1 MAVKVVMPQLGE
13 SVTEGTIVRWIKKVG
28 ERVEKYEPLVEVMT
42 DKVNAEVPAP
52 TAGVLREILV
62 PEGETVPVGRELA
75 VIAEAGAEME
85 VVPAPPAAAEETP
98 VAAAPRT
105 VAADVVQQRFSPI
118 VRRLAQEYGVDLSQV
133 KGTGIGGRVTK
144 EDILRYVAE
153 REQAAAAVKAAPAPT
168 PPRPETPAAAEE
180 ETIPVS
186 PMRRQIAQHM
196 VRSYQ
201 TIPHAWLAM
210 EADVT
215 KLVRLRESVK
225 EDFRRREGVD
235 LTYLPFVVKAVVEA
249 LKEHP
254 ILNAVWAED
263 KIVLKKRINIGIAVA
278 LEDGLIVPVIK
289 DADQKSIAGLA
300 RAIADLTERARGGRL
315 TLDDVQGGTFTVNN
329 TGALGSVISRPIINE
344 PQVGILTSEA
354 IVKRPVVVDD
364 AIAIRSVMFI
374 CLSFDHRVI
383 DGLAASRFLQ
393 AVKRRLEAFD
403 ERTSVY

>member
-28 ERVEKYEPLVEVMT
+28 ERVEKYEPLLEVMT

-52 TAGVLREILV
+52 ATGVLREILV

-75 VIAEAGAEME
+75 VIAEAGAEAE
-85 VVPAPPAAAEETP
+85 TGPPSPAAP
-98 VAAAPRT
+98 AAQPRPEPAA
-105 VAADVVQQRFSPI
+105 VGADVVQQRSSPI
-118 VRRLAQEYGVDLSQV
+118 VRRLAQEYGIDLSEI

-144 EDILRYVAE
+144 EDVLRYVAE
-153 REQAAAAVKAAPAPT
+153 RQQAAAAVKET
-168 PPRPETPAAAEE
+168 PPAEAPPPAGPDEE
-180 ETIPVS
+180 VIPVS

-196 VRSYQ
+196 VHSYQ
-201 TIPHAWLAM
+201 TVPHAWLAM

-215 KLVRLRESVK
+215 RLVRLRESAK
-225 EDFRRREGVD
+225 DEFRRREGVD
-235 LTYLPFVVKAVVEA
+235 LTYLPFVVKAAVEA

-254 ILNAVWAED
+254 MLNAVWAED
-263 KIVLKKRINIGIAVA
+263 KIILKKRINIGIAVA
-278 LEDGLIVPVIK
+278 LEDGLVVPVIK

-300 RAIADLTERARGGRL
+300 RAIADLTDRARAGRL
-315 TLDDVQGGTFTVNN
+315 TLEDVQGGTFTVNN

-354 IVKRPVVVDD
+354 IVKRPLVVDD
-364 AIAIRSVMFI
+364 AIAIRSVMFL

-383 DGLAASRFLQ
+383 DGLAAARFLQ
-393 AVKRRLEAFD
+393 AVKRRLEAYD
-403 ERTSVY
+403 ERTSIY

>member
-28 ERVEKYEPLVEVMT
+28 DRVEKYEPLLEVMT

-52 TAGVLREILV
+52 AAGILREILV

-75 VIAEAGAEME
+75 VIAEAAQAPPEPASVSAGVKGAE
-85 VVPAPPAAAEETP
+85 
-98 VAAAPRT
+98 
-105 VAADVVQQRFSPI
+105 AADVAQQRSSPI
-118 VRRLAQEYGVDLSQV
+118 VRRLAQEYGIDLSQV

-144 EDILRYVAE
+144 EDVLRYVAE
-153 REQAAAAVKAAPAPT
+153 RQQAAAPVKEAPPPAETPPAAP
-168 PPRPETPAAAEE
+168 EE
-180 ETIPVS
+180 EVIAVS

-215 KLVRLRESVK
+215 KLVRLRESIK
-225 EDFRRREGVD
+225 AEFRRREGVD
-235 LTYLPFVVKAVVEA
+235 LTYLPFVVKAAVEA

-254 ILNAVWAED
+254 VLNAVWAED
-263 KIVLKKRINIGIAVA
+263 RIILKKRINIGIAVA

-300 RAIADLTERARGGRL
+300 RAIADLTDRARTGRL
-315 TLDDVQGGTFTVNN
+315 TLEDVQGGTFTVNN
-329 TGALGSVISRPIINE
+329 TGALGSIISRPIINE

-354 IVKRPVVVDD
+354 IVRRPVVIDD
-364 AIAIRSVMFI
+364 AIAIRSVMFL

-383 DGLAASRFLQ
+383 DGLTASRFLQ
-393 AVKRRLEAFD
+393 AVKGRLEAFD
-403 ERTSVY
+403 ERASVY

>member
-13 SVTEGTIVRWIKKVG
+13 SVAEGTIVRWLKKVG
-28 ERVEKYEPLVEVMT
+28 ERVEKYEPLLEVMT

-52 TAGVLREILV
+52 AAGVLREILV

-75 VIAEAGAEME
+75 VIAEAGVEAMP
-85 VVPAPPAAAEETP
+85 VPPAPAQETP
-98 VAAAPRT
+98 AGAEPAELIR
-105 VAADVVQQRFSPI
+105 QRSSPI

-153 REQAAAAVKAAPAPT
+153 REQAAVAAAPAPP
-168 PPRPETPAAAEE
+168 PPRPEAPPAAEE
-180 ETIPVS
+180 EAIPVS

-215 KLVRLRESVK
+215 KLVRLREALK

-235 LTYLPFVVKAVVEA
+235 LTYLPFVVKAAVEA

-254 ILNAVWAED
+254 ILNSVWAED
-263 KIVLKKRINIGIAVA
+263 KLVLKKRINIGIAVA

-329 TGALGSVISRPIINE
+329 TGALGSIISRPIINE
-344 PQVGILTSEA
+344 PQVAILTSEA
-354 IVKRPVVVDD
+354 IVRRPVVVDD
-364 AIAIRSVMFI
+364 AIAIRSVMFL

-403 ERTSVY
+403 ERTSIY

>member
-13 SVTEGTIVRWIKKVG
+13 SVTEGTVVRWIKKVG
-28 ERVEKYEPLVEVMT
+28 ERVEKYEPLLEVMT

-52 TAGVLREILV
+52 ATGVLLEILV

-75 VIAEAGAEME
+75 VIAEVGAEAE
-85 VVPAPPAAAEETP
+85 TAPPSL
-98 VAAAPRT
+98 AAPERPARPEPAS
-105 VAADVVQQRFSPI
+105 VGVDVVQQRSSPI
-118 VRRLAQEYGVDLSQV
+118 VRRLVQEYGIDLSEIR
-133 KGTGIGGRVTK
+133 GTGIGGRVTK
-144 EDILRYVAE
+144 EDVLRYVAE
-153 REQAAAAVKAAPAPT
+153 RQRAAAAVKET
-168 PPRPETPAAAEE
+168 PPAEAPPPAGPDEE
-180 ETIPVS
+180 VIPVS

-215 KLVRLRESVK
+215 RLVRLREATK
-225 EDFRRREGVD
+225 DEFRRREGID
-235 LTYLPFVVKAVVEA
+235 LTYLPFVVKAAVEA
-249 LKEHP
+249 LKEYP
-254 ILNAVWAED
+254 VLNSVWAED
-263 KIVLKKRINIGIAVA
+263 KIIIKKRINIGIAVA

-289 DADQKSIAGLA
+289 EADQKSIAGLA
-300 RAIADLTERARGGRL
+300 RAIADLVDRARSGRL

-364 AIAIRSVMFI
+364 AIAIRSVMFL

-383 DGLAASRFLQ
+383 DGLTASRFLQ

>member
-13 SVTEGTIVRWIKKVG
+13 SVAEGTIVRWIKKVG
-28 ERVEKYEPLVEVMT
+28 ERVEKYEPLLEVMT
-42 DKVNAEVPAP
+42 DKVNAEVPSPA
-52 TAGVLREILV
+52 AGILREILV
-62 PEGETVPVGRELA
+62 PEGATVPVGRELA
-75 VIAEAGAEME
+75 VIAEAEAEVEVAAPIPAGEGAAQAEATE
-85 VVPAPPAAAEETP
+85 AAEGL
-98 VAAAPRT
+98 R
-105 VAADVVQQRFSPI
+105 QRYSPI
-118 VRRLAQEYGVDLSQV
+118 VRRLAQEYGIDLSQV
-133 KGTGIGGRVTK
+133 RGTGLGGRVTK
-144 EDILRYVAE
+144 EDVLRYVAE
-153 REQAAAAVKAAPAPT
+153 REGAAAAKEAPP
-168 PPRPETPAAAEE
+168 PPRPEAPPPQAPEE
-180 ETIPVS
+180 EAIPVS

-215 KLVRLRESVK
+215 KLVRFREAVK
-225 EDFRRREGVD
+225 SEFRRREGLE
-235 LTYLPFVVKAVVEA
+235 LTYLPFVVKATVEA
-249 LKEHP
+249 LKEFP

-263 KIVLKKRINIGIAVA
+263 KIILKKRINVGIAVA

-300 RAIADLTERARGGRL
+300 RAIADLTERARAGRL

-354 IVKRPVVVDD
+354 IVRRPVVVDD
-364 AIAIRSVMFI
+364 AIAIRAVMFL

-383 DGLAASRFLQ
+383 DGLTAARFLQ
-393 AVKRRLEAFD
+393 AVKRRLEAMD
-403 ERTSVY
+403 ENTSVY

>member
-28 ERVEKYEPLVEVMT
+28 ERVEKYEPLLEVMT

-52 TAGVLREILV
+52 ATGVLREILV

-75 VIAEAGAEME
+75 VIAEAGAEAE
-85 VVPAPPAAAEETP
+85 TGPPSPPAPAAQARPEPAAVGT
-98 VAAAPRT
+98 
-105 VAADVVQQRFSPI
+105 DVVQQRSSPI
-118 VRRLAQEYGVDLSQV
+118 VRRLAQEYGIDLSEI

-144 EDILRYVAE
+144 EDVLRYVAE
-153 REQAAAAVKAAPAPT
+153 RQQAAAAVKET
-168 PPRPETPAAAEE
+168 PPAEAPPPAGPDEE
-180 ETIPVS
+180 VIPVS

-196 VRSYQ
+196 VHSYQ
-201 TIPHAWLAM
+201 TVPHAWLAV

-215 KLVRLRESVK
+215 RLVRLRESAK
-225 EDFRRREGVD
+225 DEFRRREGVD
-235 LTYLPFVVKAVVEA
+235 LTYLPFVVKAAVEA

-254 ILNAVWAED
+254 MLNAVWAED
-263 KIVLKKRINIGIAVA
+263 KIILKKRINIGIAVA
-278 LEDGLIVPVIK
+278 LEDGLVVPVIK

-300 RAIADLTERARGGRL
+300 RAIADLTDRARAGRL
-315 TLDDVQGGTFTVNN
+315 TLEDVQGGTFTVNN

-354 IVKRPVVVDD
+354 IVKRPLVVDD
-364 AIAIRSVMFI
+364 AIAIRSVMFL

-383 DGLAASRFLQ
+383 DGLAAARFLQ
-393 AVKRRLEAFD
+393 AVKRRLEAYD
-403 ERTSVY
+403 ERTSIY